1 MSQTRNFNNA
11 KRLNKHKCFKTM
23 LFTKRKIK
31 TKNLKSKNCKI
42 VSAFSHS
49 LESERSIEHKALQFR
64 FYIVIP
70 TTGL

>member
-1 MSQTRNFNNA
+1 MSKTRNFNNA

-49 LESERSIEHKALQFR
+49 LESERSIEREALHNNVYAKNIQR
-64 FYIVIP
+64 M
-70 TTGL
+70 